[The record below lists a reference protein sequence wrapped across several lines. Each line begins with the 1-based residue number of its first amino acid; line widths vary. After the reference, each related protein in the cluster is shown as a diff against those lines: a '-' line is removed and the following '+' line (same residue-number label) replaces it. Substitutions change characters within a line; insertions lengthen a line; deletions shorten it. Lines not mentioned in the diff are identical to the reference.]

1 MVSTDPTYQKII
13 VEKDHINKAIEI
25 MRGLYD
31 NPTFKLKEF
40 VQEERRYREF
50 TQQDIDNLQLLYKKN
65 NPVLN
70 LLANASST
78 TRTNLYSVSGLDA
91 TNFNRLIGELSV
103 NNFIRLSTYDI
114 IPTEKFFNTFKK
126 IDKSIEIDPEV
137 TLNVSI

>member
-1 MVSTDPTYQKII
+1 
-13 VEKDHINKAIEI
+13 